1 MIIVDTTVYR
11 SFVFIVEDGV
21 KEYEVRMTEN
31 DIYDDW
37 EITDTDGEVITTSSI
52 LGQELIQ
59 MCNEQKLFNNH
70 NERHRSP

>member
-21 KEYEVRMTEN
+21 KEYEVRMAEN
-31 DIYDDW
+31 DVSDDW
-37 EITDTDGEVITTSSI
+37 EIFDITDGDAVSTESK

-59 MCNEQKLFNNH
+59 MCNEQKLFNN
-70 NERHRSP
+70 

>member
-11 SFVFIVEDGV
+11 SFVFIVEDGD

-31 DIYDDW
+31 DISDDW
-37 EITDTDGEVITTSSI
+37 EITDTDGEVITTSSK

-59 MCNEQKLFNNH
+59 MCSEQKLFNN
-70 NERHRSP
+70 

>member
-21 KEYEVRMTEN
+21 KEYEVRMAEN
-31 DIYDDW
+31 DISDDW
-37 EITDTDGEVITTSSI
+37 EITDEDGEVITANSI

-59 MCNEQKLFNNH
+59 MCNEQKLFNN
-70 NERHRSP
+70 

>member
-21 KEYEVRMTEN
+21 KEYEVRMAEN
-31 DIYDDW
+31 DISDDW
-37 EITDTDGEVITTSSI
+37 EITDTDGEVIPTSST

-59 MCNEQKLFNNH
+59 MCSEQKLFNN
-70 NERHRSP
+70 

>member
-21 KEYEVRMTEN
+21 KEYEVRMAEN
-31 DIYDDW
+31 DVSDNW
-37 EITDTDGEVITTSSI
+37 EITDTDGEVIPTSST

-59 MCNEQKLFNNH
+59 MCSEQKLFNN
-70 NERHRSP
+70 

>member
-11 SFVFIVEDGV
+11 SFVFIVEDGD

-31 DIYDDW
+31 DISDDW
-37 EITDTDGEVITTSSI
+37 EITDTDGEVIPTSST

-59 MCNEQKLFNNH
+59 MCSEQKLFNN
-70 NERHRSP
+70 

>member
-21 KEYEVRMTEN
+21 KEYEVRMADN
-31 DIYDDW
+31 DISDDW
-37 EITDTDGEVITTSSI
+37 EITDEDGEVITANSI

-59 MCNEQKLFNNH
+59 MCNEQKLFNN
-70 NERHRSP
+70 